1 MFLYAGLIIRSMSE
15 TTFEKQVLDRLS
27 HLEKGINLVKQELD
41 LIKEK
46 IVDDSILSD
55 DDKEALEE
63 SLREEREGKLL
74 DKKQVFG

>member
-1 MFLYAGLIIRSMSE
+1 MSE